1 MACICRFECYIVY
14 TLDGKEVESAPSITL
29 RTGFSGVV
37 ILLYSVYNDVLDYF
51 KVNRMNRRW
60 FIKFAIGD
68 TPAFMAP
75 NYSWFS
81 AKGMKSAA

>member
-1 MACICRFECYIVY
+1 
-14 TLDGKEVESAPSITL
+14 
-29 RTGFSGVV
+29 VV